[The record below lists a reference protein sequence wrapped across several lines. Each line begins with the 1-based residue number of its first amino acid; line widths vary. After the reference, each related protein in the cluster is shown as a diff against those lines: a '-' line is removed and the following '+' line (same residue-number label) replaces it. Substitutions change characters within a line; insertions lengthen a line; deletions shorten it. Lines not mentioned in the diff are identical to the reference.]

1 MKKIGLLLV
10 TVLLAGSSAFA
21 QKYAYVDT
29 EYILNNI
36 PSYAAA
42 QEKLDNLSQTWETE
56 VAAVYAEVE
65 QMYKDYQNDVV
76 LLSKDAKLKREEA
89 IINKEREAKDLQNS
103 YFGVDGELYKKR
115 EELIKPIQDEIY
127 NAVKEIAVEGAYA
140 VIFDTSAGMNML
152 YTNPK
157 YDISDEVLGKLGYKN

>member
-1 MKKIGLLLV
+1 MKKIGLLMM
-10 TVLLAGSSAFA
+10 TVLLAGSTAFA

-42 QEKLDNLSQTWETE
+42 QDKLDQLSESWEGE
-56 VAAVYAEVE
+56 VSAIYAEVE

-76 LLSKDAKLKREEA
+76 LLSRDAKVKREEA
-89 IINKEREAKDLQNS
+89 IINREREAKELQNT
-103 YFGVDGELYKKR
+103 YFGVEGELFKKR
-115 EELIKPIQDEIY
+115 EELIKPIQDDIY

-157 YDISDEVLGKLGYKN
+157 YDISDEVLEKLGYKN

>member
-1 MKKIGLLLV
+1 MKKIGLFLM
-10 TVLLAGSSAFA
+10 TVLLASGSAFA

-42 QEKLDNLSQTWETE
+42 QEKLDQLSETWEAE
-56 VAAVYAEVE
+56 ISEVYAEVE

-76 LLSKDAKLKREEA
+76 LLSRDAKVKREEA
-89 IINKEREAKDLQNS
+89 IINREREAKELQNK
-103 YFGVDGELYKKR
+103 YFGVDGDLYKKR

-157 YDISDEVLGKLGYKN
+157 YDISDDVLEKLGYKN

>member
-1 MKKIGLLLV
+1 MKKIGLLMMTILM
-10 TVLLAGSSAFA
+10 AGSAAFA

-42 QEKLDNLSQTWETE
+42 QDKLDQLSESWEGE
-56 VAAVYAEVE
+56 VSAIYAEVE

-76 LLSKDAKLKREEA
+76 LLSRDAKVKREEA
-89 IINKEREAKDLQNS
+89 IINREREAKELQNS
-103 YFGVDGELYKKR
+103 YFGVEGELFKKR
-115 EELIKPIQDEIY
+115 EELIKPIQDDIY

-157 YDISDEVLGKLGYKN
+157 YDISDEVLEKLGYKN

>member
-1 MKKIGLLLV
+1 MKKIGLLMM
-10 TVLLAGSSAFA
+10 TILLAGSTAFA

-42 QEKLDNLSQTWETE
+42 QEKLDQLSEGWETDISSI
-56 VAAVYAEVE
+56 YAEVE
-65 QMYKDYQNDVV
+65 QMYKDYQNDVA
-76 LLSKDAKLKREEA
+76 LLSRDAKVKREEA
-89 IINKEREAKDLQNS
+89 IINKEREAKELQNT
-103 YFGVDGELYKKR
+103 YFGVEGELFKKR
-115 EELIKPIQDEIY
+115 EELIKPLQDDIY

-157 YDISDEVLGKLGYKN
+157 YDISDDVLEKLGYKN